1 MKVFNKIMSLALAVS
16 AMTGCTNGLEFEEVP
31 QSVQNQVGL
40 DETKVADVISRELF
54 KNKVYQVNWDKYVD
68 IILECTV
75 GKNYQAGTNFTNKTA
90 EPISIM
96 GKVLAPNEKMF
107 VRNRVESV
115 YEAGAPEDSV
125 YVVHVFAAATA
136 KYKTPNK
143 GHVFVESAFTND
155 PVKPVLISPEGGKSE
170 EITLP
175 TDIKRLVLGLY
186 LADEMACYIN
196 PVNGAPQLGTPGDY
210 SKPCRYL
217 VENEND
223 RPGKG
228 KRQRLY
234 EIRVQ
239 LL

>member
-1 MKVFNKIMSLALAVS
+1 MALVLVALAT
-16 AMTGCTNGLEFEEVP
+16 AGCTNGLEFEEVP
-31 QSVQNQVGL
+31 QSIQNQVGL
-40 DETKVADVISRELF
+40 DESKVADVIARELF
-54 KNKVYQVNWDKYVD
+54 KGKVYQVNWDKYVD
-68 IILECTV
+68 IILESTV
-75 GKNYQAGTNFTNKTA
+75 GKDYQAGKDFTNKTA
-90 EPISIM
+90 APITIM
-96 GKVLAPNEKMF
+96 GKMLAPNEKMF
-107 VRNRVESV
+107 VRNTIESV

-125 YVVHVFAAATA
+125 SVVHIFAEATA

-143 GHVFVESAFTND
+143 GHLFVESTFAND
-155 PVKPVLISPEGGKSE
+155 AVKPVLITPEDGKSQ

-175 TDIKRLVLGLY
+175 ADIKKLVLGLY
-186 LADEMACYIN
+186 LADEIACSVKSVGN
-196 PVNGAPQLGTPGDY
+196 APVLGTPGDY

-239 LL
+239 LLPVGGI